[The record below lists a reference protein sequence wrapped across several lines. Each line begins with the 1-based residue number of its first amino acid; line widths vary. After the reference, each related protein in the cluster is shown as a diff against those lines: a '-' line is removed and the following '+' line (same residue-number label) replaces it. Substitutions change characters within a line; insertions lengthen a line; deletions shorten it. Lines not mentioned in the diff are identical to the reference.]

1 MNGKSREMSPSS
13 PIVVLDSG
21 LGGLS
26 VAREIRYQLPK
37 EDILYFGD
45 TARLPYGSK
54 TAQTVSG
61 FVQQIIRYLLPH
73 NPKHVV
79 IACNTATAL
88 ALPAARAAFPSLTI
102 TGVVEPGAK
111 AAVVAAGAKQVP
123 VIGVIATE
131 ATVKSKAYE
140 RAVHRRRNHARM
152 LLKPTPLL
160 VPMIEEGRL
169 AGDPVV
175 KLVLEQYLKPMLQL
189 RMDVLVLGC
198 THYPIY
204 KDLMQKIV
212 GGAVPVIDSARL
224 CADDVARRLKAS
236 GLLRNSMPSL
246 DGEAASEQRGTLR
259 CFVTDDPQR
268 FARLAPRF
276 IGMPI
281 DEPTW
286 VAPDELY
293 GPAQGGD
300 WPIRVPA

>member
-1 MNGKSREMSPSS
+1 MSPSS

-26 VAREIRYQLPK
+26 VAREIRNLLPR

-61 FVQQIIRYLLPH
+61 FVQQIIRHLLPQ

-88 ALPAARAAFPSLTI
+88 ALPAASAAFPALSI
-102 TGVVEPGAK
+102 SGVVEPGAK

-160 VPMIEEGRL
+160 VPMIEEGR
-169 AGDPVV
+169 AANDPVV
-175 KLVLEQYLKPMLQL
+175 KLVLEQYLKPMMQL
-189 RMDVLVLGC
+189 NIDVLVLGC
-198 THYPIY
+198 THYPVY
-204 KDLMQKIV
+204 KDLIQKIV

-236 GLLRNSMPSL
+236 GLLRSVTMPSH
-246 DGEAASEQRGTLR
+246 DGAAALEQGGTLR

-276 IGMPI
+276 IGVPI
-281 DEPTW
+281 EEPTW

-293 GPAQGGD
+293 GPAKGGD

>member
-1 MNGKSREMSPSS
+1 MSPSS

-26 VAREIRYQLPK
+26 VAREIRNLLPH

-61 FVQQIIRYLLPH
+61 FVQQIIRHLLPH

-88 ALPAARAAFPSLTI
+88 ALPAARSHFPNLTI

-169 AGDPVV
+169 ANDPVV
-175 KLVLEQYLKPMLQL
+175 KLVLDQYLKPMLQL
-189 RMDVLVLGC
+189 HIDVLVLGC
-198 THYPIY
+198 THYPVY
-204 KDLMQKIV
+204 KDLIQKIV

-236 GLLRNSMPSL
+236 GLLRSVTMPSP
-246 DGEAASEQRGTLR
+246 DGAAASEQRGTLR

-276 IGMPI
+276 IGGPI

-293 GPAQGGD
+293 GPAKGGD